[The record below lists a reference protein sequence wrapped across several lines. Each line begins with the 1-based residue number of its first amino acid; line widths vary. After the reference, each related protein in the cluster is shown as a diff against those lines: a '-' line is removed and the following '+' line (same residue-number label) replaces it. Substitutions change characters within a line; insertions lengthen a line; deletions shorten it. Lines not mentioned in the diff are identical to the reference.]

1 MQTRGLGGHF
11 ERFTPNRIP
20 LSCSLPE
27 QSHPRALARVLTCM
41 SSTSIPS
48 SSPHTSDSTTPLSM
62 ETLRFGSR
70 YYHNFVEHAVAIPAT
85 AVGLHDERPL

>member
-27 QSHPRALARVLTCM
+27 QSHPRALCEGVNLYV
-41 SSTSIPS
+41 I
-48 SSPHTSDSTTPLSM
+48 
-62 ETLRFGSR
+62 
-70 YYHNFVEHAVAIPAT
+70 Y
-85 AVGLHDERPL
+85 